1 MMYRSRGQSC
11 PPLHVQHAVLH
22 VADAVED
29 IEMLFY
35 HVEAVE
41 EVNFTLLCSSTR
53 SLLCISESLRE
64 TLLYLAI

>member
-1 MMYRSRGQSC
+1 MMYRSCGQSC

-22 VADAVED
+22 VAGAVED

-53 SLLCISESLRE
+53 SLLCIAESLRK